1 MFCIN
6 SRYIFNDE
14 LLQNPLSLI
23 CHSLEITWFSSRMV
37 IYWCYCRSSMYS
49 SWSLG
54 CSTTSIRSWTPSCTQ
69 SSQSA
74 SAEDSLTSLE
84 SAGFTR
90 SHFSFWSTVDE
101 RNYSPH
107 GRNLQ
112 KTIPA
117 LRSPDFFVKDFG
129 LSWNVAEVCKSC
141 LPSFKRGKQ
150 SGSGAGR
157 VQPGEEHF
165 LSQILFFTFFV
176 ILGNF
181 VFYIFALA
189 RWSMWRGGQPTALEA
204 ELNISCPRSG
214 ERRS

>member
-1 MFCIN
+1 MFCSN

-23 CHSLEITWFSSRMV
+23 SHSLKITWFLSQMV
-37 IYWCYCRSSMYS
+37 IYRCYRRSSMYS
-49 SWSLG
+49 SWSPG
-54 CSTTSIRSWTPSCTQ
+54 CSTTSTRSSTPSCTQ

-74 SAEDSLTSLE
+74 SAEDSPTFLE

-112 KTIPA
+112 KIIPVSS
-117 LRSPDFFVKDFG
+117 SPDFFVKDFG
-129 LSWNVAEVCKSC
+129 LIWNVAEVCKSC

-157 VQPGEEHF
+157 VQPGEENFYSNFSSSFHF
-165 LSQILFFTFFV
+165 VS
-176 ILGNF
+176 LGK
-181 VFYIFALA
+181 A
-189 RWSMWRGGQPTALEA
+189 
-204 ELNISCPRSG
+204 
-214 ERRS
+214 